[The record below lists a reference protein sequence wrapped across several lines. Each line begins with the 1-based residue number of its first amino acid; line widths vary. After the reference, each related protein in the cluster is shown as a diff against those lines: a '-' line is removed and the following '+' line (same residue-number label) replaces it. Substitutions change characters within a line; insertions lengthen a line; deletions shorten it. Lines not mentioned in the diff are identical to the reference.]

1 MKKGFMLV
9 LGGVSACAVLA
20 GALAFS
26 GPIRFN
32 SLQVN
37 ADPVEYS
44 VTFDEDSTVKA
55 VGDNYAIYTTTPRGA
70 KVGVVGFDNRYKDF
84 TFNSVS
90 FRRLK
95 LYDYSSL
102 LKGAGAFEFSTITGF
117 AISFSGGSVL
127 CNGGSTYIE
136 DVVSGHEY
144 TELSITPDWF
154 PEFTVTNGSVTVS
167 SLTIWYSCPV
177 L

>member
-1 MKKGFMLV
+1 MKKKALLLASIGALV
-9 LGGVSACAVLA
+9 CTVGAT
-20 GALAFS
+20 ALAF
-26 GPIRFN
+26 GGAIHLDAFA
-32 SLQVN
+32 VK
-37 ADPVEYS
+37 ADPTEYS

-136 DVVSGHEY
+136 DVVSGYEY

-167 SLTIWYSCPV
+167 SLKIMYSC
-177 L
+177 